1 MDNNDKYLS
10 GSRRFTYSR
19 WDGTQQISELDA
31 NSLMEALGDELI
43 ENGDPN
49 SALRRLMQRGLD
61 FDGGHL
67 EGLREILQ
75 KLRQKRQE
83 TIEQHNLGG
92 VYDEINEALEQ
103 VMATERES
111 LDAVENRFRDDER
124 QEEINKEAL
133 QARRDE
139 LDMLEH
145 ENLASR
151 VKGLTDYDFTSNA
164 AAQRFEELVEDLREQ
179 LMQQSIDQMAGEMK
193 NMSSED
199 MSRMKDMLSALNQM
213 LNEHQQGENPDFEKF
228 MEKYG
233 DFFPENPQS
242 LEELLEVMAQR
253 MATMAQILNSM
264 TPEQRAQ
271 LEELSEQLLEDMD
284 LRWQMDQLS
293 ENLREAFP
301 KMGWEQSVEFQ
312 GDDSL
317 NLPEAIQT
325 FEDLADLDR
334 LDQMLRNV
342 SNPGA

>member
-1 MDNNDKYLS
+1 MDNNDKNLS
-10 GSRRFTYSR
+10 GSRLFTYSR

-124 QEEINKEAL
+124 QEEISKEAL

-139 LDMLEH
+139 LDML
-145 ENLASR
+145 R
-151 VKGLTDYDFTSNA
+151 IYV
-164 AAQRFEELVEDLREQ
+164 
-179 LMQQSIDQMAGEMK
+179 
-193 NMSSED
+193 
-199 MSRMKDMLSALNQM
+199 
-213 LNEHQQGENPDFEKF
+213 
-228 MEKYG
+228 
-233 DFFPENPQS
+233 
-242 LEELLEVMAQR
+242 
-253 MATMAQILNSM
+253 NS
-264 TPEQRAQ
+264 
-271 LEELSEQLLEDMD
+271 
-284 LRWQMDQLS
+284 
-293 ENLREAFP
+293 
-301 KMGWEQSVEFQ
+301 
-312 GDDSL
+312 
-317 NLPEAIQT
+317 
-325 FEDLADLDR
+325 
-334 LDQMLRNV
+334 
-342 SNPGA
+342 